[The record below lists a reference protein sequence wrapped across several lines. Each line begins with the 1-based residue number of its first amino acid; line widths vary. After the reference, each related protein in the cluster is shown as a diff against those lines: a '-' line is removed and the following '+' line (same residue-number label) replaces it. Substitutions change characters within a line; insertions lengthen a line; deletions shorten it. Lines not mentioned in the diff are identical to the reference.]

1 MIEQKMKKTSLTLTI
16 IGIFLRTMLFSVLS
30 IKTYLDE
37 IPTLAFILIILI
49 FVSCGIGIWVL
60 FTFSNDNFKL
70 CAGIFDLIF
79 VSIPAGILYILVC
92 NDLKSKNINN
102 ETETKPGR

>member
-1 MIEQKMKKTSLTLTI
+1 MKKTSLTLTI
-16 IGIFLRTMLFSVLS
+16 IGIFLRTMLLSVLS

-37 IPTLAFILIILI
+37 IPALAFILFILI
-49 FVSCGIGIWVL
+49 LVSCGIGIWVL
-60 FTFSNDNFKL
+60 FTFSNENMNL

-92 NDLKSKNINN
+92 NDLRSKNSNN
-102 ETETKPGR
+102 ETEMRSSR